1 MEVIMNITLEMDNW
15 IVNDEYFITTGVY
28 EYEVYSCET
37 DEDEAKELFSSS
49 SFEECLVWIWN
60 SL

>member
-1 MEVIMNITLEMDNW
+1 MNIVLEMDSW
-15 IVNDEYFITTGVY
+15 IINNEYFITDGAY
-28 EYEVYSCET
+28 GYEVYACGTFE
-37 DEDEAKELFSSS
+37 EVAKELFSSE